1 MADQPSHDW
10 RTTLKRRLTVTAV
23 VVVLWACAIEARLVY
38 LQVVERADLAARAE
52 RQQSSQI
59 TAPGKRGDILD
70 RNGHLLAYS
79 VDAESA
85 YGVPTVLLD
94 AGKDPAQVVAALCGA
109 LKDCTADER
118 KKLIERFSKRRPY
131 AVVRRLVSPE
141 QVKRIA
147 DLQMEGIGFI
157 KENRRYYPNRDLAA
171 HVLGY
176 TGVDNDGL
184 AGIEAT
190 YDKLIKGKNGTIFV
204 QTDAR
209 GRAYGRVE
217 TPPTSGDSLELTVD
231 EYLQHVVERELAAGV
246 RDNGADGGAALV
258 MDPWTGEIL
267 ALANYPTFNPNAYR
281 EFKDDD
287 RRNRA
292 VQDIYEPGSTF
303 KIVTAS
309 AALEQKVVHP
319 DDLIDV
325 GGGTIRFGSRVIH
338 DTHNYGV
345 LSFTDVIVKS
355 SNIGAIRVGLR
366 LGRDRLGEYVRKFG
380 FGRRASPDFPGETAG
395 IVWKPEDMKDSALAS
410 MSMGYQVGVTPLQMA
425 AAASSIA
432 NGGDLVEP
440 RVVRAVIRN
449 GRRLPV
455 PRKVVGRTVA
465 KEITAELTPIME
477 KVVTDGTG
485 RAAQV
490 EGYTVAGKTGTAAQ
504 LVNGHYSTSDYNAS
518 FVGFLP
524 SRAPVFT
531 IIVVIHAPHTK
542 GHTGGV
548 AAAPVFKRIAELA
561 LRYRGIPP
569 NINPQPAILVARRS
583 TDFRETTVSMTSG
596 VPAVVKLPAT
606 SSTTD
611 VVYPNLVGL
620 SARDAL
626 RTLGQLGVSARM
638 IGAGLVV
645 EQDPPAGSPI
655 DSAATA
661 TLQLERRNAVHLSA
675 AADE

>member
-1 MADQPSHDW
+1 VADQPSHDW

-292 VQDIYEPGSTF
+292 VQDMYEPGSTF

-325 GGGTIRFGSRVIH
+325 SGGTIRFGSRVIH

-569 NINPQPAILVARRS
+569 NINPQPPILVARRS
-583 TDFRETTVSMTSG
+583 TDFRETTVSMTSS

-626 RTLGQLGVSARM
+626 RALGQLGVSARM

>member
-1 MADQPSHDW
+1 VADQPTHDW

-109 LKDCTADER
+109 LRDCTADER

-209 GRAYGRVE
+209 RRAYGRVE

-325 GGGTIRFGSRVIH
+325 SGGTIRFGSRVIH

-432 NGGDLVEP
+432 NGGDLLEP

-569 NINPQPAILVARRS
+569 NINPQPPILVARRS
-583 TDFRETTVSMTSG
+583 TDIRETTVSMTSG

>member
-1 MADQPSHDW
+1 VADQPSHDW

-325 GGGTIRFGSRVIH
+325 SGGTIRFGSRVIH

-583 TDFRETTVSMTSG
+583 TDIRETTVSMTSG